1 MSRLRSLTCLLALTT
16 SAAAGAAPPSEADWA
31 RCAVIDAADTR
42 LACYDALSRRAPRP
56 AGVASATSATPAPM
70 PAAAPATAPAPPPL
84 PFDPK
89 NFGFTPQQ
97 THVFDTGP
105 ESITVHITSV
115 GSDQIGNTVISLDNA
130 QTWSVTEND
139 GRLSPGDSVRIKH
152 AAFGAFILLTS
163 SNHTY
168 HVKRVR

>member
-1 MSRLRSLTCLLALTT
+1 MSRLRSAACLLALAAG
-16 SAAAGAAPPSEADWA
+16 AAAGAAPPSEADWG
-31 RCAVIDAADTR
+31 RCAAIDAADAR
-42 LACYDALSRRAPRP
+42 LACYDTLVHRAPRP
-56 AGVASATSATPAPM
+56 AGVANTTSATAAPAP
-70 PAAAPATAPAPPPL
+70 APATAPAPAPV

-97 THVFDTGP
+97 THAFDSGP
-105 ESITVHITSV
+105 QSISVRITSV
-115 GSDQIGNTVISLDNA
+115 GSDQNGHAVISLDNA

-139 GRLSPGDSVRIKH
+139 GWLSPGEAVRIKH
-152 AAFGAFILLTS
+152 AALGAFILVTS

>member
-16 SAAAGAAPPSEADWA
+16 SAAACAAPPSEADWA
-31 RCAVIDAADTR
+31 RCAAIDAADTR
-42 LACYDALSRRAPRP
+42 LACYDALFHRAPRP

-97 THVFDTGP
+97 THVSDPGP
-105 ESITVHITSV
+105 ESITVHITRV
-115 GSDQIGNTVISLDNA
+115 GSDHIGNTVISLDNA
-130 QTWSVTEND
+130 QSWS
-139 GRLSPGDSVRIKH
+139 
-152 AAFGAFILLTS
+152 
-163 SNHTY
+163 
-168 HVKRVR
+168 